1 MLLTNTKITSEAYF
15 HNRLVYKVVCSP
27 AVATATI
34 GDQGGSG
41 PGCQRA
47 DLGMERGVDALT
59 LDKQDEL

>member
-34 GDQGGSG
+34 GDQGGVG
-41 PGCQRA
+41 LVVR
-47 DLGMERGVDALT
+47 
-59 LDKQDEL
+59 